1 MEKRERSWHRWAL
14 TLGAVAFGALS
25 LMVTGRA
32 PENGPGGA
40 VTLLVVAAVAALGCW
55 LAVMALAEQR
65 SHRRQMIAAATAEA
79 VLKDRLVL
87 AGQLHDII
95 GHGLGAITLRAR
107 VGARSSEPTEAHAA
121 LDDVIGL
128 SRQATDE
135 LRQVLTV
142 LREPGT
148 AAPLSPTAGITE
160 LSEVIEQARS
170 HGVALR
176 VNGLDTRC
184 SSATGLVVHHVVREA
199 LRNITRHV
207 GPTSAACI
215 IARSGERVVVRV
227 EDEGSRGQTAPVPG
241 AGHGL
246 DLLRQRVQAAGGT
259 LTHGPTGN
267 GFVVEASIPDE
278 EPAA

>member
-1 MEKRERSWHRWAL
+1 MEKRERPWRRWAFA
-14 TLGAVAFGALS
+14 LGATALGAFF
-25 LMVTGRA
+25 LMVTGLSLDNDA
-32 PENGPGGA
+32 GSV
-40 VTLLVVAAVAALGCW
+40 VTLLIVVAVAALGCW
-55 LAVMALAEQR
+55 LAMMGLAEQR
-65 SHRRQMIAAATAEA
+65 RHRRQMISAAAAEA
-79 VLKDRLVL
+79 VLKDRLL
-87 AGQLHDII
+87 IAGQLHDII
-95 GHGLGAITLRAR
+95 SHGLGAITLRAR
-107 VGARSSEPTEAHAA
+107 VGARSDELIEAHAA
-121 LDDVIGL
+121 LGDVIGL
-128 SRQATDE
+128 SQQATTE

-148 AAPLSPTAGITE
+148 SAPLSPTAGIAE

-176 VNGLDTRC
+176 VSGLDARC

-207 GPTSAACI
+207 GPTSAECSI
-215 IARSGERVVVRV
+215 TRSGNRVVVRV
-227 EDEGSRGQTAPVPG
+227 EDEGPHRPVASAPG

-246 DLLRQRVQAAGGT
+246 GLLRQRVQVVGGT

-278 EPAA
+278 GPAA